1 MKRPDWSSMSKEH
14 PKLRCA
20 IEKVLLELN
29 NCILK
34 RRAYNKFISLK
45 TAHGL
50 DFFRICAYA
59 LQNDLYAG
67 AHRAFDRHKDATSFW
82 YIKNIAPKEFAKAT
96 SDSKIVIEDLEKL
109 AEKLKPIRDRVHFH
123 VDRRDL
129 TEPTKAWEDAD
140 LTGNEFISLTEN
152 AHEILRIMYLDL
164 TGQDRTIPGYFGEDI
179 EKIITAYKEKYKD
192 APLSI

>member
-1 MKRPDWSSMSKEH
+1 MSKEH
-14 PKLRCA
+14 PKLTKA

-29 NCILK
+29 NCILE

-59 LQNDLYAG
+59 LKNDIYAG
-67 AHRAFDRHKDATSFW
+67 AYRAFDRHKDAVSFW
-82 YIKNIAPKEFAKAT
+82 NIRNIAPEEFAKAA
-96 SDSKIVIEDLEKL
+96 SDSKIDIKDLEKL

-129 TEPTKAWEDAD
+129 QGPNDAWKDAD
-140 LTGNEFISLTEN
+140 MTGNEFNCLTEK
-152 AHEILRIMYLDL
+152 AHKILRIMYLEL
-164 TGQDRTIPGYFGEDI
+164 TGQDSTIPDYIGEDI
-179 EKIITAYKEKYKD
+179 EKRIRAYKEKYPD
-192 APLSI
+192 APLTI

>member
-1 MKRPDWSSMSKEH
+1 MRNEH
-14 PKLRCA
+14 PKLRSA
-20 IEKVLLELN
+20 LKKVLLELN

-34 RRAYNKFISLK
+34 RRAYNKFISLN
-45 TAHGL
+45 TAHSL

-67 AHRAFDRHKDATSFW
+67 AHRAFDTHKDATSFW
-82 YIKNIAPKEFAKAT
+82 YIKNVAPKEFAKAA
-96 SDSKIVIEDLEKL
+96 SESGIEIKDLEDLG
-109 AEKLKPIRDRVHFH
+109 EKLKPIRDRVHFH

-129 TEPTKAWEDAD
+129 MEPTKAWEDAN

-164 TGQDRTIPGYFGEDI
+164 TGQDRAIPEYFGDDI
-179 EKIITAYKEKYKD
+179 EKIITAYREKHEN
-192 APLSI
+192 

>member
-1 MKRPDWSSMSKEH
+1 MSKKH
-14 PKLRCA
+14 PKLRSA

-34 RRAYNKFISLK
+34 RRAYNKLISLK
-45 TAHGL
+45 TSKRL
-50 DFFRICAYA
+50 DFFRICTLA

-82 YIKNIAPKEFAKAT
+82 HIKNIAPKELAKAA
-96 SDSKIVIEDLEKL
+96 SDAGIAIENLEIL
-109 AEKLKPIRDRVHFH
+109 AEKLKTIRDRVHFH
-123 VDRRDL
+123 VDRRNL
-129 TEPTKAWEDAD
+129 TEPTKDWKDAG

-164 TGQDRTIPGYFGEDI
+164 TGQDSAIPDYFGEDI
-179 EKIITAYKEKYKD
+179 VKIITAYKEKYKN
-192 APLSI
+192 ALLSI

>member
-1 MKRPDWSSMSKEH
+1 MRNER
-14 PKLRCA
+14 PKLRSA

-67 AHRAFDRHKDATSFW
+67 AHRAFDMHKDATSFW
-82 YIKNIAPKEFAKAT
+82 YLKNIAPKEFAKAV
-96 SDSKIVIEDLEKL
+96 SDSKIEMKDLEKL

-123 VDRRDL
+123 ADRRDL
-129 TEPTKAWEDAD
+129 KEPTKAWNDAD

-152 AHEILRIMYLDL
+152 AHEILRVMYLEL
-164 TGQDRTIPGYFGEDI
+164 TGQDRAIPDYFGDDI
-179 EKIITAYKEKYKD
+179 EKIITAYREKYED
-192 APLSI
+192 

>member
-1 MKRPDWSSMSKEH
+1 MKKEH
-14 PKLRCA
+14 QKLRSA

-34 RRAYNKFISLK
+34 RRAYNEFISLK

-50 DFFRICAYA
+50 DFFLICAAA
-59 LQNDLYAG
+59 LKNDLFAG
-67 AHRAFDRHKDATSFW
+67 AHRAFDRNKDATSFW
-82 YIKNIAPKEFAKAT
+82 YIKNIAPKEIAKAA
-96 SDSKIVIEDLEKL
+96 SDSEIVIEDLEKL
-109 AEKLKPIRDRVHFH
+109 AEKLRPIRDRVHFH

-140 LTGNEFISLTEN
+140 LTGDEFISLTEN
-152 AHEILRIMYLDL
+152 AHKILKIMYLDL
-164 TGQDRTIPGYFGEDI
+164 TGQDRAIPDYFGKDI
-179 EKIITAYKEKYKD
+179 LKIITAYKEKYKD

>member
-1 MKRPDWSSMSKEH
+1 MRKEH
-14 PKLRCA
+14 PKLRKA
-20 IEKVLLELN
+20 IEKVLLELS

-34 RRAYNKFISLK
+34 RRAYNELKSLK
-45 TAHGL
+45 TEHGL
-50 DFFRICAYA
+50 DFFRICAVA
-59 LQNDLYAG
+59 LKNDLFAG

-82 YIKNIAPKEFAKAT
+82 YIKNIAPKEFAKAA

-129 TEPTKAWEDAD
+129 KEPTKAWDDAD
-140 LTGNEFISLTEN
+140 LTGNEFISLTEK
-152 AHEILRIMYLDL
+152 AHEILRTLYFDL
-164 TGQDRTIPGYFGEDI
+164 TGQDSSIQEYFGEDI
-179 EKIITAYKEKYKD
+179 KKIITAYKEKYKD